1 MPPAVDVA
9 RFEGPTMTNKQ
20 RATNAA
26 AALAK
31 NYTEDREGLT
41 DILADLMHYADRK
54 GYNFEDALKA
64 ARCHHQT
71 EKATT

>member
-1 MPPAVDVA
+1 MPPAVDAA
-9 RFEGPTMTNKQ
+9 RFKGPTMNNEQ

-26 AALAK
+26 AALAT

-41 DILADLMHYADRK
+41 DLLTDLMHHADRM
-54 GYNFEDALKA
+54 GYDFAAALKA
-64 ARCHHQT
+64 ARHHHQT